1 MRDAVRNTKRRR
13 GRRAPTQ
20 DPSTNHLLSRSCFD
34 LLLEALEQD
43 LSSTYLVGL
52 IKAFMPS
59 TQCVADLMGFK
70 FRLYQGG
77 EKKVPAASPRGR
89 KIAAPKERERTPS
102 SLFRLASLLMRLG
115 YLRLEDVY
123 VHRAPGPS
131 RAKSASRS
139 LRRALLIPQ
148 ANTGSLYR
156 CAQST

>member
-1 MRDAVRNTKRRR
+1 
-13 GRRAPTQ
+13 
-20 DPSTNHLLSRSCFD
+20 
-34 LLLEALEQD
+34 
-43 LSSTYLVGL
+43 
-52 IKAFMPS
+52 MPS

-123 VHRAPGPS
+123 VHLAPGPS
-131 RAKSASRS
+131 SSTIGVPLFAARTLNPTGQSRVTLS
-139 LRRALLIPQ
+139 LR
-148 ANTGSLYR
+148 
-156 CAQST
+156 